1 MVKSQSVAH
10 VSRLKLYLQDDL
22 QIEVE
27 IVIDRDSTVEQAVE
41 STIGY
46 IGVKRNREY
55 LVHLY
60 DTLKKSSMDD
70 KRWSQEYKRSRQ
82 NLWGEDQRSS
92 QTGPYSESSG
102 ECNKVDPGQEWVL
115 HTVQRR
121 VHCTA
126 WKARKYC
133 SWNEHATDTHGH
145 LELRGPIY
153 ST

>member
-60 DTLKKSSMDD
+60 DTLKKISMDD
-70 KRWSQEYKRSRQ
+70 KR
-82 NLWGEDQRSS
+82 
-92 QTGPYSESSG
+92 
-102 ECNKVDPGQEWVL
+102 
-115 HTVQRR
+115 
-121 VHCTA
+121 
-126 WKARKYC
+126 
-133 SWNEHATDTHGH
+133 
-145 LELRGPIY
+145 
-153 ST
+153 